1 MGCAEG
7 RAVALGLC
15 SHCLAGEPVEAMVGQ
30 IARLARE
37 LEESRRER
45 SAARAEAL
53 TAQAS
58 LRRVERELEEAR
70 ERERGYREA
79 LCRALDRGFPGD
91 THEGDCA
98 VTRGMQ
104 CDCWIGQART
114 LVATPDT
121 EGET

>member
-1 MGCAEG
+1 MDPIANEYID
-7 RAVALGLC
+7 RLTRKLK
-15 SHCLAGEPVEAMVGQ
+15 EAW
-30 IARLARE
+30 
-37 LEESRRER
+37 RER

-70 ERERGYREA
+70 ERERALREA

-104 CDCWIGQART
+104 CDCWIGQARA
-114 LVATPDT
+114 LASTPPDM
-121 EGET
+121 EGGEAEPPAHPVRMAQPDEEMAL